1 MICFGVVFAILY
13 CAYFENEELG
23 KAALTWL
30 DEWIGRAVDK
40 QLYLRR
46 MLLIS
51 NTRSSSW
58 SASPRGLIRI
68 NWKMSFEGLAR
79 QDGFGS
85 RMGTSCGR
93 PHPNKTV
100 RAFLDSHAD
109 ASHLFFAKHI
119 MPDIASSDI
128 DVEHEITSLPRRLG
142 QEDEEV
148 EHEIL

>member
-1 MICFGVVFAILY
+1 MG
-13 CAYFENEELG
+13 
-23 KAALTWL
+23 
-30 DEWIGRAVDK
+30 
-40 QLYLRR
+40 
-46 MLLIS
+46 
-51 NTRSSSW
+51 
-58 SASPRGLIRI
+58 
-68 NWKMSFEGLAR
+68 MSR
-79 QDGFGS
+79 
-85 RMGTSCGR
+85 GR
-93 PHPNKTV
+93 PHSNKTV